1 MVSSVAKPRDMAQKW
16 RAFKNIARFF
26 KNPMAYTYWKFQPL
40 HSQNRVRIIWC
51 LLWFHL
57 YSSFV
62 AFVFIRNKK
71 ENMMAHWRYSIGEMN
86 KAHLPIHNDQ
96 RMPADHKKN
105 YVRYSNFH
113 QVRRNKKLSMIWLN
127 WWCRDQSFRKY
138 FELRKR
144 HDIRPSLTGFA
155 HEEIYNN
162 VAKKNAEIYA
172 MRASRNA
179 A

>member
-1 MVSSVAKPRDMAQKW
+1 MAQKW

-26 KNPMAYTYWKFQPL
+26 KNPMAYTYWKTQGL
-40 HSQNRVRIIWC
+40 HNQNRIRIVWV

-62 AFVFIRNKK
+62 AFAFIKNKK
-71 ENMMAHWRYSIGEMN
+71 EGMMEHWRHSLGEVN
-86 KAHLPIHNDQ
+86 KHTSAIHNDQ

-113 QVRRNKKLSMIWLN
+113 QVRRNKKLNMIWLN

-144 HDIRPSLTGFA
+144 HGIKPALSGFA
-155 HEEIYNN
+155 HEEIYND
-162 VAKKNAEIYA
+162 VAKKNGEFAVL
-172 MRASRNA
+172 RQKRQA